1 MTPPPTHSPTT
12 HPTAPSQTGHAGAT
26 PAAAP
31 TTGRTP
37 ARNSAA
43 ARMWT
48 LGTRGALGVLL
59 VVVALVPVLFSTF
72 VTSQVGLTSLWL
84 GIAAVS
90 LTFLSGHGGMV
101 SLAQTAL
108 FGVAGLVAAKLSV
121 EAGWNPW
128 TAALA
133 GILAATA
140 VGLLFGA
147 VASGSQGIYFLIITL
162 AFAQVTYFYFAAV
175 PTFGAHE
182 GINGVRP
189 PALIGDPVQ
198 HPARMYYFLLAV
210 SLLVFLGL
218 RYLSRTAFGLALQGV
233 RDDPVRMAALGYSVR
248 LHRTLGFTLA
258 APVAGAAGVLSA
270 WSNSRISAGS
280 ISLGVAILVLTAA
293 VIGGLN
299 RLEGAWV
306 GALLYTL
313 CDTYLRGWT
322 DRFTTWL
329 GVVFLVIVLASPGGA
344 VGALGSAGA
353 WIRGRLP
360 GRPPPAGPESASLP
374 LPVSSKGAAL

>member
-1 MTPPPTHSPTT
+1 MTR
-12 HPTAPSQTGHAGAT
+12 A
-26 PAAAP
+26 
-31 TTGRTP
+31 
-37 ARNSAA
+37 
-43 ARMWT
+43 WT
-48 LGTRGALGVLL
+48 LGTRGALAVVLL
-59 VVVALVPVLFSTF
+59 VVALVPLLFSTF

-84 GIAAVS
+84 GIVAVS
-90 LTFLSGHGGMV
+90 LTFLSGYGGMV

-108 FGVAGLVAAKLSV
+108 FGVAGLIAAKLSV

-128 TAALA
+128 AAALA

-182 GINGVRP
+182 GINGVP
-189 PALIGDPVQ
+189 TPDLIGDPVQ
-198 HPARMYYFLLAV
+198 DPARMYYFLLAV
-210 SLLVFLGL
+210 SVLVFLGL
-218 RYLSRTAFGLALQGV
+218 RHVSRTAFGLALQGV
-233 RDDPVRMAALGYSVR
+233 RDDPVRMAALGYNVR

-270 WSNSRISAGS
+270 WSNTRMSAGS
-280 ISLGVAILVLTAA
+280 ISLGIAILVLTTA

-329 GVVFLVIVLASPGGA
+329 GVVFLVIVLVSPGGV
-344 VGALGSAGA
+344 VGLLGSAASWLRSRVRGGA
-353 WIRGRLP
+353 
-360 GRPPPAGPESASLP
+360 PPPAAPSTPAP
-374 LPVSSKGAAL
+374 PVPVSSGGAR